1 MEEIKICE
9 CCGQKIR
16 GRWESLSKGLVRD
29 LIKLYSKVVETQK
42 NEVHLQRDLDLTKN
56 QYNNFQK
63 LRYFG
68 LSVKVK
74 EKPGYWLLTRRGA
87 DFLTKGEKI
96 SKKVYVSNNQ
106 ITEHSVEKI
115 GAIDMVGYPMWLKKE
130 DYVNQLFEPTQT
142 SLM

>member
-9 CCGQKIR
+9 HCGQKIR

-74 EKPGYWLLTRRGA
+74 EKPGYWLLTKRGA

-106 ITEHSVEKI
+106 IAEHSLEKI

-130 DYVNQLFEPTQT
+130 DYVNQLFEPRQT